1 MALSQTHCAVP
12 DKETLQDSC
21 QWCSAT
27 VGVHHA
33 PLGMAMHPWV
43 QSHVPRA
50 AGPRLCAA
58 TTPVWQGSH
67 PVAMAQQGAQCRPGA
82 LPQLPFL
89 QFLKPWRCNTKND
102 SRAVMLWIGTPRL
115 PSHHSTGDPS
125 PHPGASQNTPE
136 PWACSRGCLGAA
148 VPTCSITPP
157 LCRELLCCAEH
168 STAHWCHQW
177 AWLGRPA
184 CSTPSAAPTKSP
196 PTMPGCVCG
205 QPQSNTAQG
214 SGAPPEHS
222 AYVPHLGSLTGDL
235 AQSSCF
241 GILLRYHAW
250 GPC

>member
-1 MALSQTHCAVP
+1 MLCRTRRHCRTAA
-12 DKETLQDSC
+12 SG
-21 QWCSAT
+21 A
-27 VGVHHA
+27 A
-33 PLGMAMHPWV
+33 PRWECITHPWAWPCIPGY
-43 QSHVPRA
+43 SHMSPGLLVPVSVLLPPLYGRDPTPWPWHSREPS
-50 AGPRLCAA
+50 AGPEPCPSFPSSNSSNPGDLTRRTA
-58 TTPVWQGSH
+58 G
-67 PVAMAQQGAQCRPGA
+67 QQGCDAVDWDTQASFP
-82 LPQLPFL
+82 PQH
-89 QFLKPWRCNTKND
+89 
-102 SRAVMLWIGTPRL
+102 
-115 PSHHSTGDPS
+115 PSL
-125 PHPGASQNTPE
+125 HPGASQNTPE

-157 LCRELLCCAEH
+157 LCCELLCCAEH

-196 PTMPGCVCG
+196 PTMPGCVCE
-205 QPQSNTAQG
+205 QPQSNTAKG